1 MKMDASKRFS
11 ISRSIV
17 SMDDIDELLEET
29 EELSSLLSIE
39 GAVEEPLLL
48 ELDDDE
54 EQSSLLV
61 ELWLLS
67 LPKSEK
73 SNSRD
78 GGTAASTPLCI
89 KAWLRKASVTPELNV
104 ISL

>member
-17 SMDDIDELLEET
+17 SMDDIDELPEET

-67 LPKSEK
+67 LPKSET

-78 GGTAASTPLCI
+78 GGTATSTPLCI
-89 KAWLRKASVTPELNV
+89 KAWFRKASVTPELNV

>member
-1 MKMDASKRFS
+1 
-11 ISRSIV
+11 
-17 SMDDIDELLEET
+17 LLEET

-39 GAVEEPLLL
+39 GAVKEPLLL
-48 ELDDDE
+48 ERDDE
-54 EQSSLLV
+54 EEESSLLV

-89 KAWLRKASVTPELNV
+89 KAWFRKASVTPELNV

>member
-17 SMDDIDELLEET
+17 SMDVIDELLEET

-54 EQSSLLV
+54 EESSLLV

-67 LPKSEK
+67 LPNSEK
-73 SNSRD
+73 
-78 GGTAASTPLCI
+78 I
-89 KAWLRKASVTPELNV
+89 KQP
-104 ISL
+104 